1 MTDRETTFTAYAD
14 EKYWTFYSCEKS
26 MMNRIS
32 RLSEQFPEQFKITS
46 QKNDSITALISK
58 SVIKIGKPRKEMT
71 AEQKQRAAANLA
83 KAHKQTRKEG

>member
-14 EKYWTFYSCEKS
+14 DKYWYFYSCEKP
-26 MMNRIS
+26 MMNRITK
-32 RLSEQFPEQFKITS
+32 LSEQFPEQFKITS
-46 QKNDSITALISK
+46 KRNDSITALISK

-83 KAHKQTRKEG
+83 NTHNKTGMEG